1 MSRSRLE
8 EEWAEHHRREQRE
21 LEIINTQQIH
31 CKWVLG
37 AAYGNLRHQRTKER
51 EMFLTKSKI
60 YIIKTRR
67 TSTVLGKYSLSWSH
81 TEGSRIQKRISGMKE
96 RDATIYH

>member
-8 EEWAEHHRREQRE
+8 EEWAEHHCREQRE

-37 AAYGNLRHQRTKER
+37 AAYGNLRHQRIKEAPEAETKKQGEP
-51 EMFLTKSKI
+51 
-60 YIIKTRR
+60 Y
-67 TSTVLGKYSLSWSH
+67 LSAQ
-81 TEGSRIQKRISGMKE
+81 GQG
-96 RDATIYH
+96 

>member
-1 MSRSRLE
+1 MSGLSQSPGTHVALGKGGQSLNMSRSRLE

-51 EMFLTKSKI
+51 EMFLTKSKVF
-60 YIIKTRR
+60 IINP
-67 TSTVLGKYSLSWSH
+67 
-81 TEGSRIQKRISGMKE
+81 EGQARS
-96 RDATIYH
+96 